1 MHEPAIAARNINLS
15 FDGVQVLRNVDFHV
29 DPGEVHAVVGTN
41 GAGKSSLM
49 KIINGVYTRDSG
61 DISVFGR
68 SVDYRGAESALKSG
82 IAMVF
87 QDLSLIP
94 SLTVAENIVLQAHP
108 FRIGPFIDDRK
119 GMERTREL
127 LELIGVETR
136 IDPADRVED
145 LSAGEQQVVEIAKA
159 LAHEPRILI
168 LDEPTASL
176 STSEIE
182 MLFEVIAALKSRGIA
197 VIYITHYL
205 GDIFRVCD
213 SLTLLRDGSVVFR
226 KGTDQIAMKAL
237 VDAMTAT
244 ADGGSGPAS
253 QARRGIDRSGVPL
266 LEAESLSTDYIDEV
280 TLAVHPG
287 EIVGVAGLLGSGRT
301 ELLRAL
307 FGIDRIRGGAI
318 RVNGD
323 AVEIGSTSAAVE
335 RGIAMVPENRREQG
349 LVLDFPV
356 SQNLVLPIIDRLKR
370 YFAVDEERSAELTAH
385 YIDAL
390 NVKTTGPDQIVRFL
404 SGGNQQKIVVAK
416 CLAGESRILL
426 LDDPTFG
433 VDVHAK
439 EEIMRIIDDFAAEGN
454 GVLFVSSE
462 FAEVA
467 RFCDSVYIMKK
478 GRVAEYL
485 SGNVTEDELL
495 LKVQ

>member
-1 MHEPAIAARNINLS
+1 MGERAIAASNINLS
-15 FDGVQVLRNVDFHV
+15 FDGVQVLQDVEFHV
-29 DPGEVHAVVGTN
+29 DPGEVHAVAGTN

-49 KIINGVYTRDSG
+49 KILNGVYTRDSG

-68 SVDYRGAESALKSG
+68 SVDYSGAEGALKSG

-94 SLTVAENIVLQAHP
+94 SLTVAENIVLHSHP
-108 FRIGPFIDDRK
+108 FRIGPFIDDKK
-119 GMERTREL
+119 GAARTTEL
-127 LELIGVETR
+127 LELVGVETR
-136 IDPADRVED
+136 IGPSDRVEE
-145 LSAGEQQVVEIAKA
+145 LSAGERQVVEIAKA
-159 LAHEPRILI
+159 LAHDPRILI

-182 MLFEVIAALKSRGIA
+182 MLFQVIAALKSRGIA

-213 SLTLLRDGSVVFR
+213 SLTLLRDGRVVFR
-226 KGTDQIAMKAL
+226 KATDEIGMQEL
-237 VDAMTAT
+237 VDAMT
-244 ADGGSGPAS
+244 DGGAGPVLT
-253 QARRGIDRSGVPL
+253 ARRGIDRSGVPL
-266 LEAESLSTDYIDEV
+266 LEVESLSTDHIDAV
-280 TLAVHPG
+280 SLAVHPG

-307 FGIDRIRGGAI
+307 FGIDRIRGGEI
-318 RVNGD
+318 RVNG
-323 AVEIGSTSAAVE
+323 APVEIDSASAAID

-356 SQNLVLPIIDRLKR
+356 SQTLVLPIIDRLKR
-370 YFAVDEERSAELTAH
+370 GLVVDEERTEELTAR
-385 YIDAL
+385 YIDML
-390 NVKTTGPDQIVRFL
+390 KVKTTGPDQIVRFL

-439 EEIMRIIDDFAAEGN
+439 QEIMRIIDAFAAEGK

-467 RFCDSVYIMKK
+467 SFCHSVYIMKK
-478 GRVAEYL
+478 GRAAEFL
-485 SGNVTEDELL
+485 SGELTEDELL